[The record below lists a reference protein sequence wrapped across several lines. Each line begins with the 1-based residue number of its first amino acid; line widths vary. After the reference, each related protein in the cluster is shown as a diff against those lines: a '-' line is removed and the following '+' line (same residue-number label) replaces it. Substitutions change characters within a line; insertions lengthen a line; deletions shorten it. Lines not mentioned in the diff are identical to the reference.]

1 MKWILFIV
9 TSFATLSSSATQLT
23 PTQKQ
28 FIVWGEPCCYSREV
42 IDSVL
47 EKHTMPIN
55 DHRPQI
61 DLNLPPFIEPATKLQ
76 WALFYTLQILDIYST
91 DRAMQYSCVREVN
104 PLLGKSPTAEELVL
118 LKVILLGPTLYYA
131 YKYDVIT
138 TEADLVTSNYLMT
151 AVVANNFDVYSQA
164 KKQDNCIKIR

>member
-1 MKWILFIV
+1 MRSLMLFASILFSI
-9 TSFATLSSSATQLT
+9 TTFATDLT
-23 PTQKQ
+23 PSQKQ
-28 FIVWGEPCCYSREV
+28 FIVWGEPCCYSAEIIEDVLAQQHVDTFQPKV
-42 IDSVL
+42 ILD
-47 EKHTMPIN
+47 
-55 DHRPQI
+55 
-61 DLNLPPFIEPATKLQ
+61 LPPFIEPATKLQ

-164 KKQDNCIKIR
+164 KKRDDCIKIR